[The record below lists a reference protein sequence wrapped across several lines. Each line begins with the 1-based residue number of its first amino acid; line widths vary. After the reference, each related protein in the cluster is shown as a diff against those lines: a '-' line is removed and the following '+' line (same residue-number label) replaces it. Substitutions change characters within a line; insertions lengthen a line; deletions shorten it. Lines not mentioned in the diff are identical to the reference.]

1 MNSLVRS
8 KPASEDK
15 SHSIKI
21 YFKYLLKGYRRMDR
35 KTRLRLIELGFK
47 ISYTGKHYKIT
58 HPSSSCL
65 LVTIGNTVSD
75 YRAGK
80 NTVQY
85 LCALL

>member
-1 MNSLVRS
+1 MDVDFVKKEL
-8 KPASEDK
+8 KQ
-15 SHSIKI
+15 
-21 YFKYLLKGYRRMDR
+21 LLKGYRRMDR

-58 HPSSSCL
+58 HPSSSHL
-65 LVTIGNTVSD
+65 MVTLGKTVSD